1 MQAASTYVNWDF
13 TNTWGLSPAY
23 NAAYPYL
30 LWQPTNPVIVT
41 ASLPD
46 ATQGMAYTET
56 LEAGGDVAPYTWRE
70 ASGTLPVDLTLS
82 TWGVISGTPISTG
95 TTSVIVTVTDA
106 LGHTAQQTLRLTIG
120 TPSTPPIGT
129 PSTPPSGTPS
139 TPPAPVWTLPVLK
152 PEAVTI
158 DDIPSTV
165 IGNLGYNP
173 QSAIQDGMSMGY
185 VEERAAVQ
193 AGAIFSGEGTESSYL
208 SAILDGSGVGKSSHV
223 SEVQHGQFAALY
235 QHLGIIPTW
244 TDNVVRIP
252 QGVTALLKTGAST
265 LAIENYLVQLD
276 GVSWQGNVK
285 VVT

>member
-1 MQAASTYVNWDF
+1 M
-13 TNTWGLSPAY
+13 
-23 NAAYPYL
+23 
-30 LWQPTNPVIVT
+30 
-41 ASLPD
+41 
-46 ATQGMAYTET
+46 
-56 LEAGGDVAPYTWRE
+56 
-70 ASGTLPVDLTLS
+70 
-82 TWGVISGTPISTG
+82 
-95 TTSVIVTVTDA
+95 
-106 LGHTAQQTLRLTIG
+106 
-120 TPSTPPIGT
+120 
-129 PSTPPSGTPS
+129 
-139 TPPAPVWTLPVLK
+139 LK

-276 GVSWQGNVK
+276 GVSWSAAQAQAADGFPIQSAK
-285 VVT
+285 